1 MMRDFRLKYN
11 SSYEN
16 GGTIAT
22 AAVNIN
28 STIRDSYVD
37 GKLLLKSKQN
47 VYFPFN
53 FKINYVFYIFLVT
66 FSLELTY
73 HIHIIKNTY
82 SIFQE

>member
-11 SSYEN
+11 SSYQN
-16 GGTIAT
+16 GVTIAI
-22 AAVNIN
+22 AAVDII

-47 VYFPFN
+47 VYFPFIL
-53 FKINYVFYIFLVT
+53 KINYVFYICST